1 MTKSASA
8 AARMRL
14 SIVSQGV
21 SRSDSEIAQKS
32 WPSGAPARAA
42 AACMAEMP
50 GATTISARAAPSGR
64 PPAARHSKASA
75 AMA

>member
-1 MTKSASA
+1 
-8 AARMRL
+8 MRA
-14 SIVSQGV
+14 SIVSHGV
-21 SRSDSEIAQKS
+21 SRSESEMAQKS

-50 GATTISARAAPSGR
+50 GATTISMRARR
-64 PPAARHSKASA
+64 PGKPPVSRHSNTSA